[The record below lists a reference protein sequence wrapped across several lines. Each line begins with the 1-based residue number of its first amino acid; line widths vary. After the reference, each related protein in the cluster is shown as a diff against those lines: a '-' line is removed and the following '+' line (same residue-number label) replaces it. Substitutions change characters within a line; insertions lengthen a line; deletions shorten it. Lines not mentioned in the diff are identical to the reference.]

1 MQVAI
6 FVNLKAIV
14 IIIIIIII
22 WSHALDQDS
31 YLQYGVVA

>member
-14 IIIIIIII
+14 IIIIIII
-22 WSHALDQDS
+22 WWHALDQDS
-31 YLQYGVVA
+31 HLQDGVVA